1 MGDDEALRR
10 RVRLMRPPP
19 DEAQL
24 RQRYAVEAEAMG
36 RGGAGTVARAAG
48 CLGSTAR
55 ARVRDP
61 GPGAPVVSV
70 DRERKG
76 AVGRFANG
84 AREGRPL
91 RGPRRGGRRGLGGRV
106 PRHRPPR
113 RRLPAVVV
121 GPDGRRGVPRRR
133 RAGRGLRRG
142 RAQRQLRQAPG
153 ARAAALLRPEAH
165 GGGGR
170 HLPPGT
176 PGWSRAGYRPFAQIT
191 RNWRGRQA
199 PGVAQGDRR
208 PRRFDDDLGGP
219 WSCARSARA
228 RTRPGPGS
236 PTRRRAPSTSPGRT
250 STASGTM
257 S

>member
-48 CLGSTAR
+48 CPGSTAR

-91 RGPRRGGRRGLGGRV
+91 WGPRRGGRRGLGGRV

-142 RAQRQLRQAPG
+142 AGPT
-153 ARAAALLRPEAH
+153 AAA
-165 GGGGR
+165 
-170 HLPPGT
+170 T
-176 PGWSRAGYRPFAQIT
+176 
-191 RNWRGRQA
+191 
-199 PGVAQGDRR
+199 
-208 PRRFDDDLGGP
+208 
-219 WSCARSARA
+219 
-228 RTRPGPGS
+228 GPGS
-236 PTRRRAPSTSPGRT
+236 ASRGSPAATGGAWGRGPPPSARHPRVEQGRVPPLRPDHPQLARQAGPRGR
-250 STASGTM
+250 SR
-257 S
+257 